1 MKKVML
7 AAAAIVA
14 SSLVIYGQQ
23 QPAAA
28 AAPASESPVAP
39 QPVPKSPEEAQA
51 LQALFQAPDA
61 ASRMQAADEFV
72 VKFADS
78 DFKSLAMMVAA
89 EMARQTNA
97 HDKAIIYAERAL
109 EADPK
114 SYMAMIILASELA
127 GTTREHDLDREEK
140 LKRAEEYATKA
151 LEIIKDSP
159 RPQPNLTDEQ
169 WAAAKADFSAQAHAA
184 LGTAKM
190 VRKDC
195 DAGIPELQ
203 AGTSTPNADPRDK
216 LRLGMAYT
224 ECGKP
229 DQAIA
234 VFDALIA
241 DAQLPPAF
249 KQFAER
255 EKNRAIQKKGAAA
268 PAQ

>member
-23 QPAAA
+23 QPAAE

-39 QPVPKSPEEAQA
+39 QPVPKSQEEAQA
-51 LQALFQAPDA
+51 LQALLQAPDP

-78 DFKSLAMMVAA
+78 DFKGFAMMLAA

-127 GTTREHDLDREEK
+127 GTTRQHDLDREDK

-151 LEIIKDSP
+151 IEILKDSP
-159 RPQPNLTDEQ
+159 RPQPNITDEQ
-169 WAAAKADFSAQAHAA
+169 WAAAKADFTAQAHAA
-184 LGTAKM
+184 IGTARM

-195 DAGIPELQ
+195 DGGIPELE

-216 LRLGMAYT
+216 LRLGIAYT
-224 ECGKP
+224 DCGKP

-234 VFDALIA
+234 LFDTLLANT
-241 DAQLPPAF
+241 QLPPVF

-255 EKNRAIQKKGAAA
+255 EKNRALQKKGA